1 MAEARTALENA
12 YAPYSDF
19 SVGAAVLTTSGRV
32 YRGVNVENASLGLS
46 VCAERNAI
54 FAAVAQG
61 DRAFAA
67 VAIATKAEAPTP
79 PCGACRQVMLEFAE
93 DLPVYLAGK
102 GAAIERRTLAEL
114 APRPFRTYRS

>member
-1 MAEARTALENA
+1 MAQAREALAFA
-12 YAPYSDF
+12 HAPYSNF
-19 SVGAAVLTTSGRV
+19 AVGASLLAKSGRV

-61 DRAFAA
+61 DREFEA
-67 VAIATKAEAPTP
+67 VAIATHADAPTP

-93 DLPVYLAGK
+93 DLVIHLAGK
-102 GAAIERRTLAEL
+102 GPAIETRKLSEL
-114 APRPFRTYRS
+114 APRPFRSYRS